1 MLMFTLC
8 VLHVLYCSGRGCF
21 TLCLFVRFGRQPDQ
35 VLTGIEK
42 LSLCIQY
49 HFFFKFMLLL
59 YTHML
64 HASLALSIHTALFV
78 H

>member
-1 MLMFTLC
+1 MFC
-8 VLHVLYCSGRGCF
+8 IVVVVVVL
-21 TLCLFVRFGRQPDQ
+21 LFVRLFVCFGRQPDQ

-59 YTHML
+59 YTNML